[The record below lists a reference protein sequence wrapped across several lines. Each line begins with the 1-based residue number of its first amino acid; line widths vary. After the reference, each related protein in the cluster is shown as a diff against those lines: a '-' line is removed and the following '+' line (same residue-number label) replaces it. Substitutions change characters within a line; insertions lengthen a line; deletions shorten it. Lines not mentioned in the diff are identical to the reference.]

1 MLANSRLP
9 RRGGGPGSKQD
20 VMTELDRGSL
30 PAPTTTFGK
39 RPWDYKGSDKAHLSY
54 FTVGN
59 IYAHS
64 PGFPSRTWPSPLSQ
78 RKEDK
83 LYDFQG
89 HYAISGGDHV
99 VSVNMFLVSSFPLLL
114 IISLPLFLSHPSSS
128 SSPSITNITK
138 RIHGHCGDFG
148 KHRRIQGSKSNPLK
162 IHHPKNPTTSVPL
175 IVLGNLFSFIY
186 S

>member
-9 RRGGGPGSKQD
+9 RRGGGPGSEQD

-64 PGFPSRTWPSPLSQ
+64 PGFPSRTWPSLLSQ

-99 VSVNMFLVSSFPLLL
+99 VSVNMFLVSSFPCSSLLVFLSFSPTPPPLLHLLL
-114 IISLPLFLSHPSSS
+114 QTLQ
-128 SSPSITNITK
+128 
-138 RIHGHCGDFG
+138 REYM
-148 KHRRIQGSKSNPLK
+148 
-162 IHHPKNPTTSVPL
+162 V
-175 IVLGNLFSFIY
+175 IVGTLGNTEEYNEANQIP
-186 S
+186 